1 MQIAIFTLLPMVAAA
16 VLVMVGGERMARREV
31 QSRIPADRTRL
42 LDFDETFRAE
52 LARLDYLYLGH
63 LMELGTAALSE
74 KPDAV
79 AAKASKISGIRMVR
93 VFHKN
98 GKDLSI
104 LSDWRISK
112 LPEIELTTGK
122 RPLDPDTAVVLE
134 ASMLDQPMSGA
145 GKWFATAND
154 GYLVHCR
161 QPASGALVALLID
174 RAIVGERTAHH
185 LTSWLETPLTPLR
198 EAGTRLLIEKPDGNP
213 LVSLSPKSHGIAAS
227 IIPIRT
233 YLGDWQVRSWDG
245 LVTSYSHDPATLAV
259 ASTLA
264 ILLTASG
271 IVLFLQQKR
280 ALKLAT
286 ERVSFV
292 NRVSHELGTPLTNLS
307 LNLDLA
313 TESLADRPLEAR
325 RRLGLVA
332 EEIERLSRLVANV
345 LTFSQRERDTLQ
357 LKPVRCVPTEIIRQT
372 LESFRPA
379 LERRDIQIDANFSA
393 ELPVMLDPDALCQIT
408 GNLLSNVEK
417 YAAAGKWL
425 GLDCTVTEDY
435 LTLEIRDRGEGIPA
449 AARQRIFAPFERVLQ
464 TTNEGASGTGLGLS
478 IGRDLARRM
487 GGDLELVEGMSGTA
501 FRLRIP
507 APPAPP
513 FPNSLSHDHSHC

>member
-1 MQIAIFTLLPMVAAA
+1 MQIAIFTLLPMLAAA
-16 VLVMVGGERMARREV
+16 VLVMVGGERMARREL
-31 QSRIPADRTRL
+31 QSRIPADRKRL
-42 LDFDETFRAE
+42 LDFDQTFRAE
-52 LARLDYLYLGH
+52 LARLDYLYLDH
-63 LMELGTAALSE
+63 LMELGTAAFSE

-79 AAKASKISGIRMVR
+79 AAKASQISGIRMVR

-122 RPLDPDTAVVLE
+122 RPLDPGTAVILE
-134 ASMLDQPMSGA
+134 ASMLDQPMSES

-185 LTSWLETPLTPLR
+185 LTSWLETPLTPLTPLR
-198 EAGTRLLIEKPDGNP
+198 EAGTRLLIEKPGGNP

-245 LVTSYSHDPATLAV
+245 LVTSHSHDPATLAV

-264 ILLTASG
+264 ILLTVSG

-372 LESFRPA
+372 LENFRPA
-379 LERRDIQIDANFSA
+379 LERRGIRNDSNFSA
-393 ELPVMLDPDALCQIT
+393 DSAVMMDPDALSQIT

-425 GLDCTVTEDY
+425 GLDCTVTEDF
-435 LTLEIRDRGEGIPA
+435 LILEVRDRGEGIPA

-487 GGDLELVEGMSGTA
+487 GGELELLESEVGAT

-507 APPAPP
+507 THPCE
-513 FPNSLSHDHSHC
+513 N